1 MQADRNFIEELKARV
16 KLSDVIGRKL
26 RLIRRGREFV
36 ALSPFS
42 NEKSPSF
49 TINDDKGFYHC
60 FSTGKHG
67 DAITFIMETENLGF
81 AEAVAK
87 LAGELGMALP
97 AAPGSRPER
106 DRDRALRQRRAGLY
120 EIMGLAAAFYRDQLG
135 QPSAADARAYLD
147 RRRVPPVL
155 RQSMGLGYAPKAR
168 SLLCDALRAKGAAP
182 GLLVEAGLAIKPEG
196 GDAIHD
202 RFRDR
207 IMFPITDNS
216 DRVIAFGG
224 RAMSAEA
231 PAKYL
236 NSPETP
242 LFHKGNVLYNL
253 ANARR
258 ALGSGRGA
266 GQPRAQ
272 ETLIVA
278 EGYMDVIALSG
289 AGIGN
294 AVAPLGTAL
303 TETQL
308 GLLWKIS
315 PEPILCFDGDAAGG
329 KAALRA
335 LERALPL
342 LKPGHSLQFAMLPQ
356 GLDPDDV
363 INQMGAEAMLGILA
377 RPVPLIELLWS
388 SEVGRI
394 PLDTPER
401 RAGLEGRLAARLK
414 AIADPAV
421 RNHYQDEIRARTRQL
436 FQRGPP
442 QDAAPN
448 RALSQDSGGWKRR
461 AGGRKPASGEFPGPA
476 SGEVKRS
483 LLAATGPAPNL
494 AARRER
500 VILSGVLHHPE
511 LLQHHLEV
519 FCNLS
524 LADPGLDRLR
534 GTIID
539 LVAAHPGLETGL
551 LQRHLIDQGHGGLI
565 DQLTA
570 SGALSGDWYC
580 GPGAALADA
589 LRGWLQTLHLHAR
602 ETHLKQAIDE
612 AAQALA
618 ADFSHANEQAL
629 MALQKQLAEEL
640 QNGLGLGLDS
650 GFGEASGR
658 GGKS

>member
-1 MQADRNFIEELKARV
+1 MQADRSFIEELKARV

-42 NEKSPSF
+42 NEKTPSF

-81 AEAVAK
+81 AEAVSK
-87 LAGELGMALP
+87 LAGDLGMTPP
-97 AAPGSRPER
+97 AAARSEPER
-106 DRDRALRQRRAGLY
+106 DRAFRQRRAGLY
-120 EIMGLAAAFYRDQLG
+120 EIMGLAAGFYRDQLA
-135 QPSAADARAYLD
+135 QPSAIDARSYLD
-147 RRRVPPVL
+147 RRRVPPAL

-168 SLLCDALRAKGAAP
+168 NLLCDALRLKGVTP
-182 GLLVEAGLAIKPEG
+182 ELLVEAGLAIKTEG
-196 GDAIHD
+196 SEAIHD

-224 RAMSAEA
+224 RAMSADA

-242 LFHKGNVLYNL
+242 LFHKGGVLYNL

-258 ALGSGRGA
+258 ALGAGR
-266 GQPRAQ
+266 PRVLD
-272 ETLIVA
+272 TLIVA
-278 EGYMDVIALSG
+278 EGYMDVIALTG
-289 AGIGN
+289 AGIAN

-308 GLLWKIS
+308 GLLWKIT

-335 LERALPL
+335 MERALPL
-342 LKPGHSLQFAMLPQ
+342 LKPGYSLQFAILPQ

-363 INQMGAEAMLGILA
+363 INQTGVEAMQGILA
-377 RPVPLIELLWS
+377 RPMPLIDLLWS
-388 SEVGRI
+388 SEVNRI

-401 RAGLEGRLAARLK
+401 RAGLEGRLTARLK
-414 AIADPAV
+414 EIADQAV
-421 RNHYQDEIRARTRQL
+421 RNHYQDEIRARTRKL
-436 FQRGPP
+436 FQRDPEEG
-442 QDAAPN
+442 AAPKSPKS
-448 RALSQDSGGWKRR
+448 RDSAAWKRR
-461 AGGRKPASGEFPGPA
+461 AGGRRPAPGEFAGPA
-476 SGEVKRS
+476 SGELKRS
-483 LLAATGPAPNL
+483 LLAAGGAAPNL

-511 LLQHHLEV
+511 LLQHHLEA

-539 LVAAHPGLETGL
+539 LAAAHPGLETGP
-551 LQRHLIDQGHGGLI
+551 LQRHLIDQGYGGLV
-565 DQLTA
+565 DQLAA
-570 SGALSGDWYC
+570 SGVLSGDWYC
-580 GPGAALADA
+580 GPGAAFVDA
-589 LRGWLQTLHLHAR
+589 QRGWLQTVYLHAR
-602 ETHLKQAIDE
+602 ETHFRQAIDE

-618 ADFSHANEQAL
+618 EDFSQANEQTL
-629 MALQKQLAEEL
+629 MVLQKQFAEEMQDGL
-640 QNGLGLGLDS
+640 ALGLES
-650 GFGEASGR
+650 RFGEASGR
-658 GGKS
+658 GMKS

>member
-1 MQADRNFIEELKARV
+1 MQLDRNFIEELKARV

-26 RLIRRGREFV
+26 RLTRRGREFV

-81 AEAVAK
+81 AEAVTK
-87 LAGELGMALP
+87 LAGELGMTVPVA
-97 AAPGSRPER
+97 SRSGPER
-106 DRDRALRQRRAGLY
+106 DRAFRERRAGLY
-120 EIMGLAAAFYRDQLG
+120 EIMGLAAAFYREQLALT
-135 QPSAADARAYLD
+135 SAAQARAYLE
-147 RRRVPPVL
+147 RRRVPL
-155 RQSMGLGYAPKAR
+155 TLCQSMGLGYAPKAR
-168 SLLCDALRAKGAAP
+168 SLLCDALRAKGAASD
-182 GLLVEAGLAIKPEG
+182 LLVEAGLAIRPEG
-196 GDAIHD
+196 GDAVHD

-231 PAKYL
+231 QAKYL

-258 ALGSGRGA
+258 ALGA
-266 GQPRAQ
+266 GNPRAPD
-272 ETLIVA
+272 TLIVA
-278 EGYMDVIALSG
+278 EGYMDVIALTG
-289 AGIGN
+289 AGITN

-308 GLLWKIS
+308 GLLWKFT
-315 PEPILCFDGDAAGG
+315 PEPILCFDGDAAGR

-335 LERALPL
+335 VERALPL
-342 LKPGHSLQFAMLPQ
+342 LKPGHSLQFAIMPQ
-356 GLDPDDV
+356 DLDPDDV
-363 INQMGAEAMLGILA
+363 INQRGMKAMQEILA
-377 RPVPLIELLWS
+377 RPVQLIDLLWS
-388 SEVGRI
+388 SEVERI
-394 PLDTPER
+394 TLDTPER

-414 AIADPAV
+414 EIADQTV
-421 RNHYQDEIRARTRQL
+421 RNHYQEEVRARTRKL
-436 FQRGPP
+436 FQRAPDQG
-442 QDAAPN
+442 AAPKN
-448 RALSQDSGGWKRR
+448 MVGRASGAWKRR
-461 AGGRKPASGEFPGPA
+461 AGGRNPVIADFAGPA

-483 LLAATGPAPNL
+483 LLAAAGAVPNL

-511 LLQHHLEV
+511 LLQGHLEV

-534 GTIID
+534 STIID
-539 LVAAHPGLETGL
+539 LIAEYPGLETGP
-551 LQRHLIDQGHGGLI
+551 LQRHLIDLGHGGLI

-570 SGALSGDWYC
+570 SGFLSGDWYC
-580 GPGAALADA
+580 GPGAAFADA
-589 LRGWLQTLHLHAR
+589 QKGWLQTIQLHAR

-612 AAQALA
+612 ATEALA
-618 ADFSHANEQAL
+618 MDFSHANEQAL
-629 MALQKQLAEEL
+629 MALQKQVAEEL
-640 QNGLGLGLDS
+640 QNGLALGLDS

-658 GGKS
+658 